1 MKNPAI
7 ETAKRQFLETLALA
21 REVFGDDAFRLTG
34 VGGGKGKLSKPLYDA
49 QMIALFN
56 LYGRADEIRRRRI
69 RVKDAVVDLA
79 RTGSSTYDLMVGRG
93 NTAIVIKERI
103 DTVQR
108 TIQGILDETKN

>member
-1 MKNPAI
+1 
-7 ETAKRQFLETLALA
+7 
-21 REVFGDDAFRLTG
+21 
-34 VGGGKGKLSKPLYDA
+34 
-49 QMIALFN
+49 
-56 LYGRADEIRRRRI
+56 
-69 RVKDAVVDLA
+69 VDLA